1 MLNNTTILK
10 IKRYK
15 NLWKL
20 FLLLFAILI
29 GMSSLIY
36 TNNLVGKLKKEERKN
51 IELWAEATRLIAISD
66 SSQNVDFLFS
76 IIDNNNTVPV
86 ILTDESDVIVSAKN

>member
-1 MLNNTTILK
+1 LNITH
-10 IKRYK
+10 YK

-20 FLLLFAILI
+20 LLLLFAVVI

-36 TNNLVGKLKKEERKN
+36 TNNLVGRLKTEERKN

-76 IIDNNNTVPV
+76 IIGNNNTVPV
-86 ILTDESDVIVSAKN
+86 IQPGEDW